1 MEGAVLGIRSIALSL
16 MMGFEDGERR
26 ALWDTPLAHA
36 PQLIKTLIAQKWN
49 PNTLINVNF
58 PDTPPEAVKGVAVA
72 TQGFRD
78 QALLNIDSR
87 ADPWG
92 TPYFWFGFERR
103 KSTLVP
109 GTDLAAIAE
118 SKIAVTPLTLD
129 LTDRGAA
136 KTLASRLK

>member
-1 MEGAVLGIRSIALSL
+1 

-36 PQLIKTLIAQKWN
+36 PALIKKLLEEKWD

-58 PDTPPEAVKGVAVA
+58 PDAPPEAGE
-72 TQGFRD
+72 GHRGRRR
-78 QALLNIDSR
+78 R
-87 ADPWG
+87 ASGIRRCSISTAANDPWG

-103 KSTLVP
+103 ISTLVP

-118 SKIAVTPLTLD
+118 NKISVTPLSVD
-129 LTDRGAA
+129 LTDRSAC
-136 KTLASRLK
+136 KMLAPRLG